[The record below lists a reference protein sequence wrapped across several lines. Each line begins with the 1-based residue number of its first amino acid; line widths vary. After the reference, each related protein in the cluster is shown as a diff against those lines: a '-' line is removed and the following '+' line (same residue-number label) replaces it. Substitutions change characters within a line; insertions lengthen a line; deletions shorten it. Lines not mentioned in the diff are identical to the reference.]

1 MIDPAHPFARATWD
15 LLMVMHD
22 RQLPP
27 PMSLNWNPFASVLYV
42 QVLGSD
48 YLRYL
53 DALVSAEQTVT
64 QRDGRSHYKAAGTLR
79 GAPETHIHL
88 TAILQPERVVA

>member
-22 RQLPP
+22 RQLPA
-27 PMSLNWNPFASVLYV
+27 PMSLNWNPFSSQLYV
-42 QVLGSD
+42 QVLSSD

-53 DALVSAEQTVT
+53 DALVGSEQVVT
-64 QRDGRSHYKAAGTLR
+64 QRDGHNHYKATGMLR

-88 TAILQPERVVA
+88 TAIVRPFRAVA